1 MNGAAQQ
8 VQIYAFDNSLVQT
21 TRFQLLQWKHAL
33 RLEIDTGMTMSG
45 GRKISTHLRRKLKT
59 PAQYPIEN
67 ILQHITTCIEDIDA
81 QVQTGD
87 YNLQP
92 TAGEQA

>member
-1 MNGAAQQ
+1 MTATQQ
-8 VQIYAFDNSLVQT
+8 VQIYAFDSSLVVT

-33 RLEIDTGMTMSG
+33 ALEIKTGMAVSR

-59 PAQYPIEN
+59 PARYPIEN

-92 TAGEQA
+92 TAGEES